1 MLRPRSPAG
10 CYTARLVDET
20 LARRVDAWIAD
31 DPDAASRAE
40 LRALLDRGAA
50 AELEDRFGSRLSF
63 GTAGLRGTLRA
74 GPNGM
79 NRAVVRR
86 AAAGLA
92 AYLGPGRSVVIGFDA
107 RHGSRTFAEDSAAV
121 LAGAG
126 LRARV
131 FDEPLPTPV
140 LAFAVRRLG
149 ADAGVMVTAS
159 HNPPQDNGYKVY
171 LGGPGDEGAQ
181 IVPPAD
187 REIEAQI
194 AAVPAVSA
202 LPLGA
207 VERIEPGVVDAYVD
221 ATVALALTDD
231 RDVRI
236 VYTPLHGVGRATL
249 CAVLRRAG
257 VPAPVVEPAQAEPDP
272 DFPTVRFPNPEEP
285 GTLDR
290 ALALGRAE
298 RADVVIATD
307 PDADRCAVAVG
318 DRVLRGDEL
327 GAILG
332 DHILRHRRGLVST
345 TIVSSSLLG
354 RIAASYGVPY
364 RETLTGFKWIMRA
377 GPGLVYGYEEALGY
391 AVGPDVVRDKDGI
404 SATLLVA
411 EIAAGLRARGRTLL
425 DRLDDLAREH
435 GVFATAQQTAKLEAP
450 ARDAVMAAL
459 RARPP
464 RTLGGSRVEEV
475 EDLRVGPHGL
485 PAADVVILRLGG
497 ARVVVRPSGTEPKIK
512 AYLEVVE
519 PVTGDLGAARAA
531 AAVRLR
537 ALGGD
542 VALLLA
548 A

>member
-1 MLRPRSPAG
+1 
-10 CYTARLVDET
+10 VDEI

-40 LRALLDRGAA
+40 LRTLLEQGATS
-50 AELEDRFGSRLSF
+50 ELEDRFGSRLGF
-63 GTAGLRGTLRA
+63 GTAGLRGALRA

-121 LAGAG
+121 LVGAG
-126 LRARV
+126 LDARV
-131 FDEPLPTPV
+131 FEEALPTPV
-140 LAFAVRRLG
+140 LAFAVRHLH

-187 REIEAQI
+187 REIEARI
-194 AAVPAVSA
+194 AAVAEVAA

-207 VERIEPGVVDAYVD
+207 VERIPRDVVDAYVE
-221 ATVALALTDD
+221 ATTALALTED

-236 VYTPLHGVGRATL
+236 AYTPLHGVGRATL
-249 CAVLRRAG
+249 AAVLGRAG
-257 VPAPVVEPAQAEPDP
+257 VPAPAVEPAQADPDP
-272 DFPTVRFPNPEEP
+272 DFPTVSFPNPEEP

-290 ALALGRAE
+290 VLALGRAE
-298 RADVVIATD
+298 EADVVIATD

-327 GAILG
+327 GALLG
-332 DHILRHRRGLVST
+332 DHVLRHRPGLVAT
-345 TIVSSSLLG
+345 TIVSSSLLQ
-354 RIAASYGVPY
+354 RIAASHGVEC

-377 GPGLVYGYEEALGY
+377 GPGLAFGYEEALGY

-404 SATLLVA
+404 SATLYVA
-411 EIAAGLRARGRTLL
+411 EIAAGLKAQGRTLL
-425 DRLDDLAREH
+425 HRLDDLAREH
-435 GVFATAQQTAKLEAP
+435 GVFATAQQTAKLEAS

-464 RTLGGSRVEEV
+464 QTLGGARVREV
-475 EDLRVGPHGL
+475 DDLREGAHGL
-485 PAADVVILRLGG
+485 PPADVVILRLDG

-519 PVTGDLGAARAA
+519 PVRGDLAAARAA
-531 AAVRLR
+531 AAGRLR
-537 ALGGD
+537 TLGGD
-542 VALLLA
+542 VVALLA
-548 A
+548 VP